1 MAARL
6 SRRHLVACACSL
18 HSIQAISCHA
28 WLHTGIAH
36 LAATNFDSNDIPD
49 APADQKPPIGVLSQP
64 PRSPKSASAAPLPR
78 AQASAQGQ
86 VEGSRPRPAPS
97 GSDRRQQPGGSQ
109 NNRRS
114 DTSPREGLQ
123 PSARPSMQM
132 QRPPD
137 VANRQQQ
144 SGRPVQ
150 SQRPPESTDCHT
162 TMTGSQAL
170 AGIQTTS
177 KVTGTVC
184 KEVSSRTEAQLT
196 QPIGFQA
203 ICKGTFCGTRAHLTQ
218 HAAILIS
225 LSSDLGLSRT
235 GHPQRKTTTGLSLEM
250 TAACQ
255 GKGSVCLGN
264 PGSQDPRSWA
274 WALLAAAMMLIQ
286 MTHIKT
292 TESLGEDKNPAVLAA
307 ESAPLP
313 PGQRGDL
320 LGSTPEEVGQPRVP
334 KCSGH
339 LILACQMN

>member
-1 MAARL
+1 MLGYTRASPILPLLILTATIFRMHL
-6 SRRHLVACACSL
+6 LIRNLPLASSVSLPVAPNPHQLRPCLEHRHLPRDRSRAAVL
-18 HSIQAISCHA
+18 G
-28 WLHTGIAH
+28 LLL
-36 LAATNFDSNDIPD
+36 LAATAGSSQEGRRTTGEATQALEKACNHQPDLPCKCSAHLMLQTGSNNLD
-49 APADQKPPIGVLSQP
+49 VLC
-64 PRSPKSASAAPLPR
+64 SPSVHLSL
-78 AQASAQGQ
+78 QT
-86 VEGSRPRPAPS
+86 
-97 GSDRRQQPGGSQ
+97 DR
-109 NNRRS
+109 
-114 DTSPREGLQ
+114 
-123 PSARPSMQM
+123 
-132 QRPPD
+132 
-137 VANRQQQ
+137 
-144 SGRPVQ
+144 
-150 SQRPPESTDCHT
+150 HT

-177 KVTGTVC
+177 KVTGTSC

-225 LSSDLGLSRT
+225 LSSALGLSRT